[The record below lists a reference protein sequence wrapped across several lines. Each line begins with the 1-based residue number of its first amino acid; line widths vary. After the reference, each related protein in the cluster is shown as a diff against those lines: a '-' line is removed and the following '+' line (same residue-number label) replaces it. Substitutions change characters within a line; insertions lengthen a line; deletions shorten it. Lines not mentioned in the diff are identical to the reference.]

1 MSKQIMKSM
10 STQQPTLYVVATP
23 IGNMGDISQRAIE
36 ILQAVDLVCAEDTRH
51 TRQLFNHLDINN
63 ELLSLHEHNERERT
77 DLIIQKM
84 HSGQSIALVSDAGTP
99 AISDPGF
106 ILVREVRNAG
116 LKVSPLPGP
125 SAVVTALS
133 AAGIAT
139 HSFAFDGF
147 LPSKTGARRVQ
158 YAGYLAEPRTVAV
171 YESSHRIQASLED
184 LVAELGGDRR
194 IAIARELT
202 KLFETILSGTADK
215 VLEQVCEDSNQRKG
229 EFVVLIEGV
238 QKVQA
243 GDDDILKVLKPLL
256 EELPPKQAAALT
268 AKITGCKKKAA
279 YNLALS
285 LKNHEA

>member
-1 MSKQIMKSM
+1 MKSM
-10 STQQPTLYVVATP
+10 SSQQPTLYVVATP
-23 IGNMGDISQRAIE
+23 IGNRGDISQRAIE

-51 TRQLFNHLDINN
+51 TRQLFNHLAINN

-77 DLIIQKM
+77 ELIIQKM
-84 HSGQSIALVSDAGTP
+84 HAGQSIALVSDAGTP

-106 ILVREVRNAG
+106 ILVRAVRHAG

-125 SAVVTALS
+125 SAVVAALS

-147 LPSKTGARRVQ
+147 LPSKSAARRAQ
-158 YAGYLAEPRTVAV
+158 YARYLAEPRTVAL

-184 LVAELGGDRR
+184 LIAELGPQRH

-202 KLFETILSGTADK
+202 KLFETILSGDADK
-215 VLEQVCEDSNQRKG
+215 VLAQIIADANQRKG
-229 EFVVLIEGV
+229 EFVILIEGV
-238 QKVQA
+238 QKTHA
-243 GDDDILKVLKPLL
+243 GDDDILRVLKPLL
-256 EELPPKQAAALT
+256 VELPPKQAAALT
-268 AKITGCKKKAA
+268 AKITGCKKKQA

-285 LKNHEA
+285 LKE

>member
-10 STQQPTLYVVATP
+10 STHQATLFVVATP
-23 IGNMGDISQRAIE
+23 IGNMADISQRAIAT
-36 ILQAVDLVCAEDTRH
+36 LQEVDLVCAEDTRH
-51 TRQLFNHLDINN
+51 TRQLFNHLDISND
-63 ELLSLHEHNERERT
+63 LLSLHEHNERERT
-77 DLIIQKM
+77 ALIIEKM
-84 HSGQSIALVSDAGTP
+84 QAGQSIALVSDAGTP

-106 ILVREVRNAG
+106 ILVREVRKAG

-147 LPSKTGARRVQ
+147 LPSKTGARRAQ
-158 YAGYLAEPRTVAV
+158 YAGYLAESRTIAV

-184 LVAELGGDRR
+184 LVEELGGDRH

-202 KLFETILSGTADK
+202 KLFETIISGNADK
-215 VLEQVCEDSNQRKG
+215 VLEQVAADNNQRKG
-229 EFVVLIEGV
+229 EFVILIEGV

-243 GDDDILKVLKPLL
+243 GDEEILKVLKPLL
-256 EELPPKQAAALT
+256 EELPPKQAAGLT
-268 AKITGCKKKAA
+268 AKITGCKKKEA

-285 LKNHEA
+285 LKD

>member
-36 ILQAVDLVCAEDTRH
+36 ILQEVDLVCAEDTRH
-51 TRQLFNHLDINN
+51 TRQLFNHFDISN
-63 ELLSLHEHNERERT
+63 ELLSLHEHNERDRT
-77 DLIIQKM
+77 DLIIHKM
-84 HSGQSIALVSDAGTP
+84 QAGQSIALVSDAGTP

-106 ILVREVRNAG
+106 ILVREVRSAG

-147 LPSKTGARRVQ
+147 LPSKTGARRAQ
-158 YAGYLAEPRTVAV
+158 YAKYIAESRTVAV

-184 LVAELGGDRR
+184 LVAELGPERH

-202 KLFETILSGTADK
+202 KLFETIISGNADR
-215 VLEQVCEDSNQRKG
+215 VLEQVIADANQRKG
-229 EFVVLIEGV
+229 EFVILIEGV

-243 GDDDILKVLKPLL
+243 GDEDILRVLKPLL
-256 EELPPKQAAALT
+256 EELPPKQAAGLT
-268 AKITGCKKKAA
+268 AKITGCKKKEA

-285 LKNHEA
+285 LKD